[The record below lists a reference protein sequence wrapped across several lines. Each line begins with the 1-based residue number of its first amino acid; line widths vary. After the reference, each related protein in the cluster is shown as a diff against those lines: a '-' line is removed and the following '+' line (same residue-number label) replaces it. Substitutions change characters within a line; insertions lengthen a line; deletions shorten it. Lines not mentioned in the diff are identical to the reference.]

1 MRKTK
6 FIEAWNN
13 TDSIEIALFASLAFC
28 LGWGV
33 YYVII
38 AAVERFFG

>member
-13 TDSIEIALFASLAFC
+13 TDSIEIVLFASLAFAWD
-28 LGWGV
+28 GEF
-33 YYVII
+33 IM
-38 AAVERFFG
+38 